1 MIQDLGTLSISIGV
15 QHLEKKMN
23 MILNL
28 LSSIEYKIPVKPQGT
43 FHILVKSPLE
53 DDRAFY
59 RLLSKY
65 NVLCLPRSVSFTP
78 GYFSLSLTANEDMIE
93 QSRHGFQQAYQ
104 EAMNSLNIEH
114 HL

>member
-1 MIQDLGTLSISIGV
+1 TNYGYDYSDDNNNDFTAIFDYDNDYVLIFDDNNDYVLIF
-15 QHLEKKMN
+15 E
-23 MILNL
+23 
-28 LSSIEYKIPVKPQGT
+28 GT